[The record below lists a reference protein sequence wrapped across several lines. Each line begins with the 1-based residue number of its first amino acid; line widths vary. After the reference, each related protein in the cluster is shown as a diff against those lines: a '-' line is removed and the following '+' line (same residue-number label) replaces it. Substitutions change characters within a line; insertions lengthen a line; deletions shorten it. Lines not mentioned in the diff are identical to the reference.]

1 LKEINMPKIADI
13 EDTPNPNAVKFTLHE
28 PLTWGIT
35 RSYENAEQ
43 ARDDV
48 LASTLFDI
56 EHVSNV
62 FYVDRWLTVTQDGGA
77 DWPELVRLIAVPL
90 RAAPAAA
97 AQSAAAVFA
106 ARTTIADLSSED
118 QERLEHINLLL
129 DERIRPSLQ
138 SDGGDLHVVGLAGNY
153 LSIHYQG
160 ACGSCPSSISGTL
173 KGIENL
179 VRTIEPDIE
188 VVAV

>member
-1 LKEINMPKIADI
+1 MPKIAEI
-13 EDTPNPNAVKFTLHE
+13 EDTPNPNAVKFILHE

-35 RSYENAEQ
+35 HSYDNASQ
-43 ARDDV
+43 AKDDV
-48 LASTLFDI
+48 LASALFDI

-97 AQSAAAVFA
+97 AQSAATVA
-106 ARTTIADLSSED
+106 AANMVIAELSGED
-118 QERLEHINLLL
+118 QERLEKINVLLN
-129 DERIRPSLQ
+129 EQIRPSLQ
-138 SDGGDLHVVGLAGNY
+138 GDGGDLHVTGLAGNY

-160 ACGSCPSSISGTL
+160 ACGSCPSSIAGTL
-173 KGIENL
+173 KSIENL
-179 VRTIEPDIE
+179 LRTIEPNIE
-188 VVAV
+188 LVAV

>member
-1 LKEINMPKIADI
+1 MPKIAEI

-28 PLTWGIT
+28 PLSWGIT

-43 ARDDV
+43 AKDDE
-48 LASTLFDI
+48 LAIALFDI

-62 FYVDRWLTVTQDGGA
+62 FYVDRWITVTQDGGVGWS
-77 DWPELVRLIAVPL
+77 DLVRLIAVPL

-97 AQSAAAVFA
+97 AQSAA
-106 ARTTIADLSSED
+106 TIAAANMAMPDISAED
-118 QERLEHINLLL
+118 QQRLEDINHLL
-129 DERIRPSLQ
+129 DKQIRPYLQ
-138 SDGGDLHVVGLAGNY
+138 GDGGDLQVIGLAGNY

-160 ACGSCPSSISGTL
+160 ACGTCPSAISGTL

-179 VRTIEPDIE
+179 VRTIEPKIE
-188 VVAV
+188 VLAV